1 MIAHQGERKMAKV
14 QKLGLSST
22 EAFYVLEQ
30 MFRDGMVSREAI
42 DGYLGRRDQ
51 EAQSILQRLRSLG
64 IDTGALAAGAIG
76 TAAGVAV
83 GLAAAPAMRAAAP
96 AAKAAGSAAKGAARK
111 AKKAVTPKQME
122 TRRLQGHYLSLTAR
136 IPKPIVKARFGP
148 AAIKE
153 RGKETVIGE
162 MEQWVARHGKGAPA
176 PRTRVKKSRAKAA
189 GRKR

>member
-1 MIAHQGERKMAKV
+1 MARV

-30 MFRDGMVSREAI
+30 MFSDGMVSREAI

-51 EAQSILQRLRSLG
+51 EAQSILQRLRSIG
-64 IDTGALAAGAIG
+64 IDPGALAAGAIG

-83 GLAAAPAMRAAAP
+83 GLAAAPAVKATAP
-96 AAKAAGSAAKGAARK
+96 AAKAAGSTVKRAARK

-122 TRRLQGHYLSLTAR
+122 TRRLQGRYLSLTAR

-148 AAIKE
+148 EAIKK
-153 RGKETVIGE
+153 RGKETVINE
-162 MEQWVARHGKGAPA
+162 MEQWVAKQGKGAPSPA
-176 PRTRVKKSRAKAA
+176 PRVRKSRAKASS
-189 GRKR
+189 RKR